1 MARLA
6 ASDRWVNSGGADG
19 GPAQLDG
26 EDLRPLASVF
36 VGGRLTAVSARRV
49 CAVGM
54 SFAGA
59 QLQGG
64 RFDDADLRDVD
75 FTGADLR
82 GASFRGARLRYAQFK
97 DADMRP
103 LPLASGAAREVDLVG
118 ADYDESG
125 LSSSRRT

>member
-6 ASDRWVNSGGADG
+6 ASDRWVDSGGVDG

-26 EDLRPLASVF
+26 EDLRPLGAVF
-36 VGGRLTAVSARRV
+36 VGRRLTAVSARRV

-118 ADYDESG
+118 ADYDESS